1 MGLDYNQQ
9 KWWYNGDT
17 MSQLPSSNQAR
28 LAGKSL
34 NEMEASMGKSWN
46 IMELHS
52 DLFIALFDYR

>member
-1 MGLDYNQQ
+1 
-9 KWWYNGDT
+9 